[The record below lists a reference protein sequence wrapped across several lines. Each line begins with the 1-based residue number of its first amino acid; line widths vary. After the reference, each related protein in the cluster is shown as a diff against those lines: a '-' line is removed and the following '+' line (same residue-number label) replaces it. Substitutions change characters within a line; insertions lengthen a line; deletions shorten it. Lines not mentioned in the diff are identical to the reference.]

1 MASVHEIG
9 IAADTRGFDEGVR
22 SGIIKPLEK
31 AEDAFKDLERA
42 ASDVGRD
49 GARDVSR
56 LEEALQDARK
66 ESERTEKGLRDVG
79 DTGERGFKRLGEKG
93 AEVSG
98 ELRQNLGETFSS
110 FRGDLED
117 LPQIAQD
124 TLGGLA
130 GSGALGGI
138 GGLAA
143 TAAGAAGLGLIIGA
157 MDQID
162 ERNQE
167 LAQRAGEMAQA
178 FIDAGSNVLSAT
190 SIAAASADVI
200 TDEDKRKQVQAY
212 ADALGIDLATAVRA
226 YVGDA
231 NAMKVVDA
239 QAGKAKEENLAIADA
254 QKQSLKEL
262 TPEQQKSLQQNMAA
276 IGAQRELTGV
286 IDQANTKFN
295 DQQAV
300 LKGLINDAQGATK
313 EVDDLGNAVYTL
325 PDGTQIMIDAKTE
338 QATTDISKFKGDLDG
353 IPELVT
359 SKLQI
364 DIDTSDFDRKMAAI
378 NRRAA
383 EGVSV
388 VVNPTLGRVI
398 Q

>member
-167 LAQRAGEMAQA
+167 LAQRAGEMAQ
-178 FIDAGSNVLSAT
+178 
-190 SIAAASADVI
+190 
-200 TDEDKRKQVQAY
+200 
-212 ADALGIDLATAVRA
+212 
-226 YVGDA
+226 
-231 NAMKVVDA
+231 
-239 QAGKAKEENLAIADA
+239 
-254 QKQSLKEL
+254 
-262 TPEQQKSLQQNMAA
+262 
-276 IGAQRELTGV
+276 
-286 IDQANTKFN
+286 
-295 DQQAV
+295 
-300 LKGLINDAQGATK
+300 
-313 EVDDLGNAVYTL
+313 
-325 PDGTQIMIDAKTE
+325 
-338 QATTDISKFKGDLDG
+338 
-353 IPELVT
+353 
-359 SKLQI
+359 
-364 DIDTSDFDRKMAAI
+364 
-378 NRRAA
+378 
-383 EGVSV
+383 
-388 VVNPTLGRVI
+388 
-398 Q
+398 